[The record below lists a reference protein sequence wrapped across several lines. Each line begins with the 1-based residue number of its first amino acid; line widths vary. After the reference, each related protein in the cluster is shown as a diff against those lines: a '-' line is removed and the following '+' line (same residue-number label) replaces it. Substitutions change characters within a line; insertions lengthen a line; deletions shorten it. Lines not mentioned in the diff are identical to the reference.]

1 MSDQQTEQAL
11 GKYTILREL
20 GRGGFATVYLAQD
33 NVLRR
38 SIALK
43 ILHPLLLADPDFVRR
58 FEQEAHATAQL
69 DHPHIAT
76 IYELGQLDGRL
87 YIAIQLLAGGTLADR
102 IKQRGPL
109 PFGEAVRVVG
119 EIAEALDHAHT
130 ASFVHRDVKPTNI
143 LFNARDEAV
152 LTDFGMV
159 KAVESSVIARS
170 TMGNVIGTP
179 PYIAPEVWEGKQ
191 DGPGTDVYALGCV
204 LFEMLTGELL
214 FKGSTPPAVM
224 LAHFQRHQ
232 YPARWPEGVP
242 PQVEALLERALSRDR
257 TDRHARAGALAADLR
272 TLAAP
277 VADPL
282 AERYRALQAASA
294 AQEWERASQLAQEI
308 AAQNPVYRDV
318 PALGR
323 QAAEGQARAAQSRQ
337 VAQWR
342 SQALAADRR
351 VQESAAPS
359 SDESPLKD
367 AGQQVLQQSAPG
379 VAGMPQAAPEVSQS
393 VHAIDHQTAVMQS
406 PWRAIALTIFAWA
419 ISEIIIQYIGVT
431 TSWTP
436 SGGGSGVVIGAGI
449 SGLCLGYIS
458 RLMVAGLR
466 TKQILLMG
474 AAWAAAGLVAW
485 VVGFSISRSLIDANV
500 DSDPAIGWMIG
511 DTLSGA
517 IGGLLTALVLRRA
530 VPSLPSSV
538 TYIFPMGWSIGSILG
553 LLIARTI
560 PVSVFEQMGSPNGEL
575 FFRAVVGAIAG
586 AIGGGIMFVQ
596 FIRPHRKD
604 ERSP

>member
-76 IYELGQLDGRL
+76 IYELGQLEGRL

-102 IKQRGPL
+102 IRQRGPL
-109 PFGEAVRVVG
+109 PFAEAVRVVG
-119 EIAEALDHAHT
+119 EIAEGLDHAHT
-130 ASFVHRDVKPTNI
+130 AGFVHRDVKPTNI

-179 PYIAPEVWEGKQ
+179 PYIAPEIWEGKQ

-214 FKGSTPPAVM
+214 FKGNTPPAVM

-242 PQVEALLERALSRDR
+242 PQIEALLERALSRELG
-257 TDRHARAGALAADLR
+257 DRHASAGALTADLR
-272 TLAAP
+272 TLTAP

-282 AERYRALQAASA
+282 AERYRALQSALA
-294 AQEWERASQLAQEI
+294 AQDWERASQLAQEI
-308 AAQNPVYRDV
+308 AARNPDYRDV
-318 PALGR
+318 PALSR

-342 SQALAADRR
+342 SQALAADRH
-351 VQESAAPS
+351 VQESAVPS
-359 SDESPLKD
+359 SDESSLKD
-367 AGQQVLQQSAPG
+367 AEQQVLQQSAPG

-406 PWRAIALTIFAWA
+406 PWRAIALTIVAW
-419 ISEIIIQYIGVT
+419 IIGEMIVQYTGLT
-431 TSWTP
+431 NDWTP
-436 SGGGSGVVIGAGI
+436 TAIARGLVIGGGI

-458 RLMVAGLR
+458 RLMVPGLR
-466 TKQILLMG
+466 TKQILLIG
-474 AAWAAAGLVAW
+474 AAWMATALIEWGVIFSINRPIEDPIWVIGWLIFAGL
-485 VVGFSISRSLIDANV
+485 D
-500 DSDPAIGWMIG
+500 
-511 DTLSGA
+511 GA

-530 VPSLPSSV
+530 APSLPSRV
-538 TYIFPMGWSIGSILG
+538 TFIFPVGWGMGEILG
-553 LLIARTI
+553 LLIARAI
-560 PVSVFEQMGSPNGEL
+560 PVSASDRPGALIFG
-575 FFRAVVGAIAG
+575 AVAGVIAG
-586 AIGGGIMFVQ
+586 AIGGGVMFSV
-596 FIRPHRKD
+596 ISRARRKAV
-604 ERSP
+604 PNA